1 MTEGPR
7 NDPAEDRK
15 AGSGGEAG
23 AGQRP
28 TARPPAA
35 APSQSDGNSGE
46 DEQKCGL
53 VAVIG
58 APNAGKST
66 LVNALVGQKV
76 AITSAKAQT
85 TRARMLGIALHGD
98 TQMILV
104 DTPGIFAPKRR
115 LDRAMVSAAWEGT
128 EAADA
133 VLLMVDPVK
142 QRRHELEPLL
152 EALAQRPEKKI
163 LVLNK
168 VDVARKE
175 PLLALAQELTGKVDF
190 AEVFFVSALTGDG
203 VPEMK
208 AALAAMMPE
217 AEWVYPE
224 DQVSDAS
231 ERLLAAEIT
240 REQLYRQLHEEL
252 PYDSAVRPELY
263 QHRPDGS
270 LEIHQQIVVVRDNQ
284 RAIVLG
290 KGGSKIKAIGE
301 AARKELSE
309 LLGVKVHLFLHVK
322 VEENWSDNKEIF
334 EEIGLDWG
342 R

>member
-1 MTEGPR
+1 MTPET
-7 NDPAEDRK
+7 
-15 AGSGGEAG
+15 
-23 AGQRP
+23 Q
-28 TARPPAA
+28 T
-35 APSQSDGNSGE
+35 
-46 DEQKCGL
+46 KCGV

-66 LVNALVGQKV
+66 LVNHLVGQKV

-85 TRARMLGIALHGD
+85 TRARMLGIALHD
-98 TQMILV
+98 DVQMILV

-115 LDRAMVSAAWEGT
+115 LDRAMVSAAWEGA
-128 EAADA
+128 ESADA
-133 VLLMVDPVK
+133 VLLLVDPIK

-152 EALAQRPEKKI
+152 EALANRPERKI

-168 VDVARKE
+168 VDRAKKE
-175 PLLALAQELTGKVDF
+175 KLLELAQELNERADF
-190 AEVFFVSALTGDG
+190 AEVYFVSALTGDG

-208 AALAAMMPE
+208 AALAAHMPE
-217 AEWVYPE
+217 GVWMYPE

-240 REQLYRQLHEEL
+240 REQLYQQLHDEL

-263 QHRPDGS
+263 KHRPDGS
-270 LEIHQQIVVVRDNQ
+270 LEIHQQIVIGRESQ
-284 RAIVLG
+284 KPIVLG
-290 KGGSKIKAIGE
+290 KGGSRIKAIGE

-309 LLGVKVHLFLHVK
+309 ILGVKVHLYLHVK
-322 VEENWSDNKEIF
+322 VSENWAEDKEVF
-334 EEIGLDWG
+334 EEMGLDWV